1 MKNTDYDGYLGP
13 RLSRDVQLRR
23 LQRVMDN
30 ELTACQRETVV
41 AYYLEKKSMRQIAEE
56 RCVNKSTACR
66 TIQRAERRMRR
77 CLRY

>member
-56 RCVNKSTACR
+56 RCD
-66 TIQRAERRMRR
+66 RRWI
-77 CLRY
+77 C

>member
-30 ELTACQRETVV
+30 ELTACQRGD
-41 AYYLEKKSMRQIAEE
+41 
-56 RCVNKSTACR
+56 CR
-66 TIQRAERRMRR
+66 R
-77 CLRY
+77 LLS

>member
-56 RCVNKSTACR
+56 RCVNKSTVCR

-77 CLRY
+77 CLRD

>member
-30 ELTACQRETVV
+30 ELTADRKSVV
-41 AYYLEKKSMRQIAEE
+41 
-56 RCVNKSTACR
+56 
-66 TIQRAERRMRR
+66 
-77 CLRY
+77 

>member
-41 AYYLEKKSMRQIAEE
+41 AYYLEKKSMRQIA
-56 RCVNKSTACR
+56 
-66 TIQRAERRMRR
+66 
-77 CLRY
+77 